1 MKHAYLLPFP
11 RCAKALRGKAASL
24 LPGTM
29 GLLFTLLGA
38 TGAQAQQRSAPVLFQ
53 EDVAARRA
61 AAQSPMATA
70 LRQARPLTIDAS
82 VMRAALRAA
91 PLESQAGATPL
102 LFTLPLPNGTTEQFR
117 IMESPVMEPA
127 LAAQFPSI
135 KTYSGVGVNDPTASV
150 RLDVTPLGFHA
161 QVLSAKGTVYID
173 PVSPTDQQHYLSF
186 YHRDMQM
193 QPFTCDVNEASSA
206 QRNASTSQ
214 AQRVAGTTLRTFRLA
229 VAATGEYTAFHGGTV
244 AAGQAAI
251 VTAINRVVG
260 VYEKELAVRLVLIAN
275 NSQLVYTDAATDP
288 YTNNSG
294 STMLGQNQT
303 NLTTLIGAANYD
315 IGHVFSTGGGGVA
328 GLGVLCR
335 DTQKARGVTG
345 LTSPIGDAF
354 YIDYVA
360 HEIGHQFGGNHT
372 FNSPL
377 GSCAGGNRS
386 ALHAYEPGSGTTIM
400 AYAGICAADNV
411 QRNSDP
417 YFHVESYEEIQTVI
431 TNATCGTTTATGNTP
446 PSVALP
452 ASGKVLPINTPF
464 KLTAVGSDA
473 DGDSLTY
480 NWEQYDRGAAATLVA
495 AQIPG
500 QTIPLFRSFNPT
512 TSPTRY
518 FPRLSD
524 IITNTSTTVE
534 RLPTVTRPLNF
545 RVTLRDEHD
554 GAQGVV
560 GGLNSSPVVSLS
572 STSEAGPF
580 LVSMPNAAM
589 SWAGGTSQP
598 VTWDVAGTDANG
610 VNCATVNIRLSTD
623 GGLTYP
629 TLLLANTA
637 NDGSATVTVPNLATT
652 TARIMVEAADNYF
665 FDISNANFTITPCE
679 RPVLGALTNLTVA
692 ADANQCSASVTLAA
706 PVSGSPTPTVS
717 YSIGNTPITSP
728 YVFPVGTTTVTATAT
743 SCGGAAT
750 GSFTVTVQD
759 RQAPTVLAA
768 GFIVGLEAN
777 GTRTIEAA
785 DVDYGSTDNCGVVS
799 MTLNRTTFTCANI
812 GPNPVTITVTDASGN
827 ATSQTVTV
835 MVVDNTAPR
844 ILAAGFQVSLMNGTR
859 TIEAADVDYG
869 TTDNCGLASVRI
881 SPRTFTCANV
891 GANPVTLTAT
901 DNSGNVSTQTVTVV
915 VVGDASCTSA
925 VAAKSGAAANSTGN
939 ALAKLHVYP
948 NPAKEHTTLRFEA
961 AQTGSA
967 QVQVYN
973 SLGQLVATL
982 YEGIA
987 QQGEVYERTFNG
999 AGLTAGLYTCR
1010 FTSAGKTVTQRLV
1023 LSN

>member
-1 MKHAYLLPFP
+1 MKHTYLSPFST
-11 RCAKALRGKAASL
+11 CAKALKGRAAAL

-38 TGAQAQQRSAPVLFQ
+38 TETQAQFRPAPVLFQ
-53 EDVAARRA
+53 EDVAARQA
-61 AAQSPMATA
+61 ASQSPMLAA
-70 LRQARPLTIDAS
+70 LRQARPLTLDPTA
-82 VMRAALRAA
+82 VRAALAAA
-91 PLESQAGATPL
+91 PLENQAGAAPL
-102 LFTLPLPNGTTEQFR
+102 LFSLPLPNGTTEQFR
-117 IMESPVMEPA
+117 VVESPVMEPG

-135 KTYSGVGVNDPTASV
+135 KTYSGVGVSDPTASV
-150 RLDVTPLGFHA
+150 RLDVTPRGFHA
-161 QVLSAKGTVYID
+161 QVLSGKGAVYID
-173 PVSPTDQQHYLSF
+173 PVSTTDQQHYLSF

-193 QPFTCDVNEASSA
+193 QPFTCDVNESSTA
-206 QRNASTSQ
+206 QRNAGSTTS

-251 VTAINRVVG
+251 VTAVNRVVG

-303 NLTTLIGAANYD
+303 NLTNLIGAANYD

-328 GLGVLCR
+328 SLGVICR
-335 DTQKARGVTG
+335 DNLKARGVTG

-360 HEIGHQFGGNHT
+360 HEMGHQFGGNHT

-411 QRNSDP
+411 QLNSDP
-417 YFHVESYEEIQTVI
+417 YFHVESYEEIQTVVS
-431 TNATCGTTTATGNTP
+431 NATCGTTTATGNTP
-446 PSVALP
+446 PSVELP

-473 DGDSLTY
+473 DGDALTY
-480 NWEQYDRGAAATLVA
+480 NWEQFDRGAAATLVA
-495 AQIPG
+495 AQISG
-500 QTIPLFRSFNPT
+500 QTIPLFRSFSPT

-518 FPRLSD
+518 FPRLTD
-524 IITNTSTTVE
+524 IIANISTNVE

-545 RVTLRDEHD
+545 RVTLRDEHN

-560 GGLNSSPVVSLS
+560 GGLNSSAIVSLS
-572 STSEAGPF
+572 STSAAGPF
-580 LVSMPNAAM
+580 LVSMPNTAV
-589 SWAGGTSQP
+589 SWTGGSSQP

-629 TLLLANTA
+629 TLLLANTP
-637 NDGSATVTVPNLATT
+637 NDGSAAVTVPNVATT

-665 FDISNANFTITPCE
+665 FDISNANFSITPCE

-692 ADANQCSASVTLAA
+692 ADANQCSASVPFAVA
-706 PVSGSPTPTVS
+706 VSGTPAPTVS
-717 YSIGNTPITSP
+717 YTIGNTPITSP
-728 YVFPVGTTTVTATAT
+728 YVFPVGTTPVTVTAT
-743 SCGGAAT
+743 SCGGTTT

-768 GFIVGLEAN
+768 GFIVALEAN

-785 DVDYGSTDNCGVVS
+785 DVDYGSTDNCGVAS
-799 MTLNRTTFTCANI
+799 MTLDKTRFTCANV
-812 GPNPVTITVTDASGN
+812 GPNQVTLTVRDNAGN
-827 ATSQTVTV
+827 VTAQTVTV
-835 MVVDNTAPR
+835 LVVDNTAPR
-844 ILAAGFQVSLMNGTR
+844 ILAAGFQVSLQNGTR
-859 TIEAADVDYG
+859 TIEANDVDYG
-869 TTDNCGLASVRI
+869 STDNCGIASLRI
-881 SPRTFTCANV
+881 SPSTFTCANV
-891 GANPVTLTAT
+891 GPNPVTLTVT

-915 VVGDASCTSA
+915 VVGDATCTSA
-925 VAAKSGAAANSTGN
+925 VAKAATNASG
-939 ALAKLHVYP
+939 LAELNKLQVYP
-948 NPAKEHTTLRFEA
+948 NPAKEQATFRFEA
-961 AQTGSA
+961 AQTGLA

-987 QQGEVYERTFNG
+987 QQGQVYERTFNG

-1010 FTSAGKTVTQRLV
+1010 FISAGKTVTQRLI
-1023 LSN
+1023 LSK